1 MSIKDKMKAG
11 FRNVEGGL
19 FSKVSKADVGDAF
32 VELAKNGVTLM
43 GWADPFTPD
52 ATIPEHIK
60 EVMIKSLN
68 EGTSSHYTMPIGNS
82 ELKIEIAKKL
92 KKYNKIDVDPKRNI
106 LITPGSDIGL
116 FYSMMPFIEQ
126 GDEVMVPDPSYP
138 NNFLDPELMG
148 GVTVRIPLY
157 EKDNYQPKIEEFEK
171 RLTDR
176 TKLVLLTNPNN
187 PTSTVFRRENLEKL
201 ANFIIEND
209 LILVVDQAFEDC
221 IFDNIEYVSMCSLP
235 GMWERTVTVFS
246 VSKGMA
252 LSGFRVGYIVANDQM
267 MDVFYGS
274 AVNVLGAANTV
285 AQIGTIEAFKDS
297 SFMEEYNKIHDRRRK
312 FVYELFKSTPGVSIL
327 KPESSFISWLN
338 VSKLGDSSDI
348 CDYLI
353 KEAKVAVNDGKAYGK
368 EGEGH
373 IRVVHGCLKN
383 DEDAFDALRRMN
395 EAFIK
400 LANKKGIK

>member
-1 MSIKDKMKAG
+1 
-11 FRNVEGGL
+11 
-19 FSKVSKADVGDAF
+19 
-32 VELAKNGVTLM
+32 
-43 GWADPFTPD
+43 
-52 ATIPEHIK
+52 
-60 EVMIKSLN
+60 
-68 EGTSSHYTMPIGNS
+68 
-82 ELKIEIAKKL
+82 
-92 KKYNKIDVDPKRNI
+92 
-106 LITPGSDIGL
+106 
-116 FYSMMPFIEQ
+116 
-126 GDEVMVPDPSYP
+126 
-138 NNFLDPELMG
+138 MG

-235 GMWERTVTVFS
+235 GMWERTATVFS

-297 SFMEEYNKIHDRRRK
+297 SFMEEYNKIHDRRK

>member
-126 GDEVMVPDPSYP
+126 
-138 NNFLDPELMG
+138 
-148 GVTVRIPLY
+148 
-157 EKDNYQPKIEEFEK
+157 
-171 RLTDR
+171 
-176 TKLVLLTNPNN
+176 
-187 PTSTVFRRENLEKL
+187 
-201 ANFIIEND
+201 
-209 LILVVDQAFEDC
+209 
-221 IFDNIEYVSMCSLP
+221 
-235 GMWERTVTVFS
+235 
-246 VSKGMA
+246 
-252 LSGFRVGYIVANDQM
+252 
-267 MDVFYGS
+267 
-274 AVNVLGAANTV
+274 
-285 AQIGTIEAFKDS
+285 
-297 SFMEEYNKIHDRRRK
+297 
-312 FVYELFKSTPGVSIL
+312 
-327 KPESSFISWLN
+327 
-338 VSKLGDSSDI
+338 
-348 CDYLI
+348 
-353 KEAKVAVNDGKAYGK
+353 
-368 EGEGH
+368 
-373 IRVVHGCLKN
+373 
-383 DEDAFDALRRMN
+383 
-395 EAFIK
+395 
-400 LANKKGIK
+400 